1 MVDFSSWCY
10 YSAKSKTKY
19 ISEEYTIPDHLVLLE
34 EGNLGVDGMDGVCSF
49 LQVVAGR
56 WLVATSS
63 GGWWHF
69 RDQWTGGRHGDEGVA
84 LRLSSQTDLGPSLLV
99 VCWTSSLV
107 LR

>member
-1 MVDFSSWCY
+1 M
-10 YSAKSKTKY
+10 
-19 ISEEYTIPDHLVLLE
+19 
-34 EGNLGVDGMDGVCSF
+34 GVDGMDGVCSF